1 MIAMGD
7 PLLNLILMSK
17 GPFGPSRAVDFGT
30 ISGPLGELSAM
41 LLQRNGFAL
50 FNAGVQ
56 VFRGDPGGIGPE
68 LAQWNSPHV
77 WKDSYGA
84 LADDLFC
91 FGQDLFGVQFA
102 ISDNRTVV
110 TFDPENGH
118 RASIG
123 SSLQDWA
130 EWLLADP
137 NVRGAHG
144 FATSWQDEHGALT
157 VEQRL
162 IPRRFF
168 VLGGTYDRSNVTS
181 MDAVEAMRIRGPL
194 ARHLHNL
201 PKGAN
206 VQLGGEQKPTR
217 ADLQLVADYGQI
229 HLFDQAD
236 ATVDVSEEWT
246 DQLLDLR
253 IGSDPEGPTLIGLGV
268 ARNAKVSFALELLTQ
283 APDQQVQPG
292 WDHVVEASINAPSEV
307 LVLSGPTAAKH
318 KAVEIH
324 VAPGVYRVR
333 HHMAGLDTISDD
345 ALDGDDHYELLLWP
359 ESYREPE
366 VLKGYSI

>member
-1 MIAMGD
+1 MGD

-17 GPFGPSRAVDFGT
+17 GPFGPNRAVDFGT
-30 ISGPLGELSAM
+30 SSGPLGELSAL

-56 VFRGDPGGIGPE
+56 VFRGGAGGIGPE
-68 LAQWNSPHV
+68 LAEWNSPHA
-77 WKDSYGA
+77 WKDTYGA

-102 ISDNRTVV
+102 ITGNRTVV
-110 TFDPENGH
+110 TFDPENGQ

-144 FATSWQDEHGALT
+144 FATSWQDEFGALT
-157 VEQRL
+157 MQQRL

-168 VLGGTYDRSNVTS
+168 VFGGTYDRNNVTS

-194 ARHLHNL
+194 ARHVHDL

-217 ADLQLVADYGQI
+217 AELQLVADYGQI

-253 IGSDPEGPTLIGLGV
+253 IGSDPDEPTLIGLGT
-268 ARNAKVSFALELLTQ
+268 ARSAKVPFVLELLAQ
-283 APDQQVQPG
+283 APDQHVQQG
-292 WDHVVEASINAPSEV
+292 WDHVVEASIESPSGV
-307 LVLSGPTAAKH
+307 LVLNGPTAAKS
-318 KAVEIH
+318 KVIEIQ
-324 VAPGVYRVR
+324 VRPGSYRVR
-333 HHMAGLDTISDD
+333 HHSGGLDTVSDD
-345 ALDGDDHYELLLWP
+345 ALDGDDHYGLLLWP
-359 ESYREPE
+359 EPYREPE
-366 VLKGYSI
+366 VIKAVAE